1 MTAWDDWAASVSDE
15 CVLSA
20 PRTLKEADEWLFGE
34 QRGKGRTPGELFRRA
49 TQSKAR
55 SVEERLSV
63 NVNANQSFQ
72 SCIYNFCLKNE

>member
-34 QRGKGRTPGELFRRA
+34 QCGKGRTPGELFRRA

-55 SVEERLSV
+55 RAFLQIS
-63 NVNANQSFQ
+63 
-72 SCIYNFCLKNE
+72 IHYNLHEIPIVHFILR